1 MTDDMER
8 NTDLEKESILPSE
21 SQGFGK
27 LLTGYGWALSVGAWV
42 TLGAVLILN
51 LPPDKPNIVH
61 VLLISS
67 YGLATTF
74 GLFGFMFGLRVDEN
88 ETHLQTIAEW
98 LTKLLIGAGLVQLQ
112 TISDKTWNFAKGLA
126 GDDLL
131 VAYIYVFTMLS
142 SASIGVVFGYLW
154 SQLHYGSLKAEGD
167 QEPV

>member
-1 MTDDMER
+1 MKEDKSLSSA
-8 NTDLEKESILPSE
+8 LEKEPVNPDE
-21 SQGFGK
+21 TQQFGK
-27 LLTGYGWALSVGAWV
+27 LLKGYGWALSIGVWV
-42 TLGAVLILN
+42 TLGAVMILN
-51 LPPDKPNIVH
+51 LPTDKPNIVH

-112 TISDKTWNFAKGLA
+112 TISDNTWTFAKDLS
-126 GDDLL
+126 GDNVL
-131 VAYIYVFTMLS
+131 VAYIYVFTLMS

-154 SQLHYGSLKAEGD
+154 SQLHYGSLKSKG
-167 QEPV
+167 QKNEP